1 MSAVKRAVDI
11 AGAALLLVALLPLML
26 AVTLVV
32 AASSPGPPLF
42 RQRRVGR
49 AGREFGMW
57 KFRTM
62 VAEAE
67 RLRPLLIGDS
77 RDADW
82 LDLERDPRV
91 TRTGRVLRRTSLD
104 ELPQLLNVLLGDMSL
119 VGPRPLPLA
128 EHARIP
134 EWAAARTDV
143 RPGITGLW
151 QVRGRAALGFVDML
165 RLDCEYVR
173 EATLW
178 VDLKILVRTVPA
190 VLAARGAK

>member
-1 MSAVKRAVDI
+1 MNAVKRGLDI
-11 AGAALLLVALLPLML
+11 AAAALLIVALLPLML
-26 AVTLVV
+26 ALALVV
-32 AASSPGPPLF
+32 AVGSPGPPLF
-42 RQRRVGR
+42 RQRRAGR

-119 VGPRPLPLA
+119 VGPRPLPLE
-128 EHARIP
+128 EHSRIP
-134 EWAAARTDV
+134 EWAIGRTDV

-151 QVRGRAALGFVDML
+151 QVRGRAALGFVEML
-165 RLDCEYVR
+165 QLDCEYVR

-178 VDLKILVRTVPA
+178 GDLKILVRTVPA
-190 VLAARGAK
+190 VLAAKGAK

>member
-1 MSAVKRAVDI
+1 MSGVKRAFDI
-11 AGAALLLVALLPLML
+11 TGAALLFVALLPLML
-26 AVTLVV
+26 AVTLLVV
-32 AASSPGPPLF
+32 VSSPGPPLF
-42 RQRRVGR
+42 CQRRAGR
-49 AGREFGMW
+49 AGRDFGMW

-82 LDLERDPRV
+82 LDLERDPRI
-91 TRTGRVLRRTSLD
+91 TRIGRVLRRTSLD

-119 VGPRPLPLA
+119 VGPRPLPLE

-165 RLDCEYVR
+165 HLDCQYVR

-178 VDLKILVRTVPA
+178 VDLKILARTVPA
-190 VLAARGAK
+190 VLAAKGAK

>member
-32 AASSPGPPLF
+32 AVSSPGHPLF
-42 RQRRVGR
+42 RQRRAGR

-62 VAEAE
+62 VVEAE

-104 ELPQLLNVLLGDMSL
+104 ELPQLVNVLLGDMSL
-119 VGPRPLPLA
+119 VGPRPLPLE
-128 EHARIP
+128 EHGRIP

-151 QVRGRAALGFVDML
+151 QVRGRAALGFVEML
-165 RLDCEYVR
+165 QLDCEYVR
-173 EATLW
+173 DATLW
-178 VDLKILVRTVPA
+178 VDLKLLVRTVPA
-190 VLAARGAK
+190 VLAAKGAK